1 MFNDLEKIWIEELFN
16 NKIIEFEAISSDDKA
31 ISNDIEALK
40 SAFEKIKKLF

>member
-16 NKIIEFEAISSDDKA
+16 NKIIEFEAISPDDKA